1 MKKSKILA
9 PALAILCLSTAAS
22 VTGTVAW
29 FAANNIVTVNGMNVQ
44 STLPSSLAI
53 NDTYNPIGQE
63 TSITLTS
70 PEVDLNPVSHW
81 GKDVD
86 GVPGEDHQGGLYRV
100 TNGQDVNPDTGLE
113 FKIGDMRNGVALT
126 AEDTINPLEFEIAPE
141 AQHYVD
147 FTVYIGSVG
156 SAITLGAAGYLRAQ
170 VTFSGNQMTA
180 TNLATTVDFYSSTGA
195 AVNSP
200 VYKGCVNAAG
210 VSAEANHG
218 GYVEHS
224 GEPINTVD
232 VLSGGAV
239 IPVSTSPTDA
249 VKVLMRVYYD
259 GALQDSATSTYVA
272 TNSVVSEQVN
282 INVVF
287 SLNRANT

>member
-29 FAANNIVTVNGMNVQ
+29 FAANNIVTVNGMNVR

-53 NDTYNPIGQE
+53 NDTYNPIGQD
-63 TSITLTS
+63 TSVTLTS

-81 GKDVD
+81 GKDVE
-86 GVPGEDHQGGLYRV
+86 GVPGEDDQGGLYRV
-100 TNGQDVNPDTGLE
+100 TNGPEVNPATGLAYQ
-113 FKIGDMRNGVALT
+113 IGDTRNGVVLT
-126 AEDTINPLEFEIAPE
+126 AEDTILPLTFGVAPA

-156 SAITLGAAGYLRAQ
+156 QAITLGATGYLKAQ
-170 VTFSGNQMTA
+170 VTFSGTQMTA

-195 AVNSP
+195 AVNTP

-210 VSAEANHG
+210 VNATLNHG

-224 GEPINTVD
+224 GDPINTVD
-232 VLSGGAV
+232 VLSGGAI
-239 IPVSTSPTDA
+239 IPVSTSTTDA

-272 TNSVVSEQVN
+272 TNTIISSTVN
-282 INVVF
+282 IDILF
-287 SLNRANT
+287 SLSRGN

>member
-81 GKDVD
+81 HGS
-86 GVPGEDHQGGLYRV
+86 EDANGGMYRV

-126 AEDTINPLEFEIAPE
+126 AEDTINPLEFEIAPA

-156 SAITLGAAGYLRAQ
+156 NAITLGAAGYLRAQ

-180 TNLATTVDFYSSTGA
+180 TNLATTVDFYSSTGP
-195 AVNSP
+195 AVTSP
-200 VYKGCVNAAG
+200 AYKGCVNAAG

-218 GYVEHS
+218 AYVEHS
-224 GEPINTVD
+224 GDPINTVD
-232 VLSGGAV
+232 VLSGGDV
-239 IPVSTSPTDA
+239 IPVSTSTTDA

-272 TNSVVSEQVN
+272 TNSVVTEQVN
-282 INVVF
+282 IDVVF